1 MALKLTLK
9 PDERIIVNG
18 CAMRNS
24 GRRHVLT
31 IESKADVIRGQ
42 DLLDPEAVATPVRRV
57 YFLIQTALTRT
68 DLRDDLLTPIQ
79 KQLAV
84 LATVFVGDNG
94 AYIFEAAHFV
104 SIGDYYKALRALRPV
119 MRHEEDIF
127 ARLHAGS
134 PDDTAVP
141 HQSFPQARS
150 GVAVSGSQPTQ
161 ASS

>member
-42 DLLDPEAVATPVRRV
+42 DLLDAEAVATPVRRV

-68 DLRDDLLTPIQ
+68 DLREDLITPIQ

-84 LATVFVGDNG
+84 LATVFIGDNVG
-94 AYIFEAAHFV
+94 QIFEAANYV
-104 SIGDYYKALRALRPV
+104 SMGDYYKALRALRPV
-119 MRHEEDIF
+119 MRHEEEVL
-127 ARLHAGS
+127 ARAWVS
-134 PDDTAVP
+134 PPESVTSLDRSMANTASASAA
-141 HQSFPQARS
+141 QS
-150 GVAVSGSQPTQ
+150 
-161 ASS
+161 

>member
-31 IESKADVIRGQ
+31 IESQADVIRGQ
-42 DLLDPEAVATPVRRV
+42 DLLDPEGAATPVRRV

-84 LATVFVGDNG
+84 LATVFGGSNV
-94 AYIFEAAHFV
+94 ALIFEAANFV
-104 SIGDYYKALRALRPV
+104 SIGDYYKALRSLRPV
-119 MRHEEDIF
+119 MRHEEEVF
-127 ARLHAGS
+127 QRLKTS
-134 PDDTAVP
+134 QDDDKAQHMAPPAATMA
-141 HQSFPQARS
+141 QAARS
-150 GVAVSGSQPTQ
+150 
-161 ASS
+161 

>member
-31 IESKADVIRGQ
+31 IESQADVIRGQ
-42 DLLDPEAVATPVRRV
+42 DLLDPEGAATPVRRV

-84 LATVFVGDNG
+84 LATVFGGSNV
-94 AYIFEAAHFV
+94 ALIFEAANFV
-104 SIGDYYKALRALRPV
+104 SIGDYYKALRSLRPV
-119 MRHEEDIF
+119 MRHEEEVF
-127 ARLHAGS
+127 QRLKTS
-134 PDDTAVP
+134 QDDDNAQHMAPPTAAMA
-141 HQSFPQARS
+141 QAARS
-150 GVAVSGSQPTQ
+150 
-161 ASS
+161 

>member
-24 GRRHVLT
+24 SRRHVLT

-42 DLLDPEAVATPVRRV
+42 DLLDAEAVATPVKRV

-68 DLRDDLLTPIQ
+68 DLREDLLTPIQ

-84 LATVFVGDNG
+84 LATVFAGDNG
-94 AYIFEAAHFV
+94 AHIFEAAHFV
-104 SIGDYYKALRALRPV
+104 SIGDFYKALRALRPV
-119 MRHEEDIF
+119 MKREDEIF
-127 ARLHAGS
+127 AALNAPLH
-134 PDDTAVP
+134 DDPTAQPAP
-141 HQSFPQARS
+141 HAISGALEQQAQPRQARS
-150 GVAVSGSQPTQ
+150 
-161 ASS
+161 

>member
-24 GRRHVLT
+24 SRRHVLT

-42 DLLDPEAVATPVRRV
+42 DLLDAEAVATPVRRV
-57 YFLIQTALTRT
+57 YFLIQTALTRA

-84 LATVFVGDNG
+84 LATVFIGDNVSQ
-94 AYIFEAAHFV
+94 IFEAAHFV
-104 SIGDYYKALRALRPV
+104 SIGDYYKALSALRPV
-119 MRHEEDIF
+119 MRHEEEVF
-127 ARLHAGS
+127 ARLNAAM
-134 PDDTAVP
+134 PDDTAHHP
-141 HQSFPQARS
+141 HASPQAI
-150 GVAVSGSQPTQ
+150 GAVAPEART
-161 ASS
+161 

>member
-31 IESKADVIRGQ
+31 IESQADVIRGQ
-42 DLLDPEAVATPVRRV
+42 DLLDPEGAATPVRRV

-84 LATVFVGDNG
+84 LATVFGGSNV
-94 AYIFEAAHFV
+94 ALIFEVANFV
-104 SIGDYYKALRALRPV
+104 SIGDYYKALRSLRPV
-119 MRHEEDIF
+119 MRHEEEVF
-127 ARLHAGS
+127 QRLKTS
-134 PDDTAVP
+134 QDDDKAQHMAPPTAAMA
-141 HQSFPQARS
+141 QAARS
-150 GVAVSGSQPTQ
+150 
-161 ASS
+161 

>member
-42 DLLDPEAVATPVRRV
+42 DLLDPEGAATPVRRV
-57 YFLIQTALTRT
+57 YFLIQTALTRA
-68 DLRDDLLTPIQ
+68 DLRDDLLAPIQ

-84 LATVFVGDNG
+84 LATVFTGGRNG
-94 AYIFEAAHFV
+94 QIFEAANFV

-119 MRHEEDIF
+119 MRHEEEIF
-127 ARLHAGS
+127 DRLK
-134 PDDTAVP
+134 
-141 HQSFPQARS
+141 
-150 GVAVSGSQPTQ
+150 
-161 ASS
+161 ASSTETGGQIFTAPAAQPDTVLQAARP

>member
-24 GRRHVLT
+24 SRRHVLT
-31 IESKADVIRGQ
+31 IESQADVIRGQ
-42 DLLDPEAVATPVRRV
+42 DLLDPEGAATPVRRV

-84 LATVFVGDNG
+84 LATVFGGSNV
-94 AYIFEAAHFV
+94 ALIFEAANFV
-104 SIGDYYKALRALRPV
+104 SIGDYYKALRSLRPV
-119 MRHEEDIF
+119 MRHEEEVF
-127 ARLHAGS
+127 QRLKAS
-134 PDDTAVP
+134 QDDDAAQQPMAPPAATMA
-141 HQSFPQARS
+141 QAARS
-150 GVAVSGSQPTQ
+150 
-161 ASS
+161 

>member
-31 IESKADVIRGQ
+31 IESQADVIRGQ
-42 DLLDPEAVATPVRRV
+42 DLLDPEGAATPVRRV
-57 YFLIQTALTRT
+57 YFLIQTALTRA
-68 DLRDDLLTPIQ
+68 DLRDDLLAPIQ

-84 LATVFVGDNG
+84 LATVFAGG
-94 AYIFEAAHFV
+94 SIGQIFEAANFV

-119 MRHEEDIF
+119 MRHEEEIF
-127 ARLHAGS
+127 DRLKASAAETGRQTFTAPAAQPDAVQQAAR
-134 PDDTAVP
+134 P
-141 HQSFPQARS
+141 
-150 GVAVSGSQPTQ
+150 
-161 ASS
+161 

>member
-31 IESKADVIRGQ
+31 IESQADVIRGQ
-42 DLLDPEAVATPVRRV
+42 DLLDPEGAATPVRRV

-84 LATVFVGDNG
+84 LATVFGGSNV
-94 AYIFEAAHFV
+94 ALIFEAANFV
-104 SIGDYYKALRALRPV
+104 SIGDYYKALRSLRPV
-119 MRHEEDIF
+119 MRHEEEVF
-127 ARLHAGS
+127 QRLKTS
-134 PDDTAVP
+134 QDDDKAQHMAPPTATMA
-141 HQSFPQARS
+141 QAARS
-150 GVAVSGSQPTQ
+150 
-161 ASS
+161 

>member
-31 IESKADVIRGQ
+31 IESQADVIRGQ
-42 DLLDPEAVATPVRRV
+42 DLLDPDGIATPVRLV
-57 YFLIQTALTRT
+57 YFLIQTALTRA
-68 DLRDDLLTPIQ
+68 DLRDDLVKPIQ

-84 LATVFVGDNG
+84 LATVFGG
-94 AYIFEAAHFV
+94 ANTGLIFEAANFV

-119 MRHEEDIF
+119 MRHEEDLFERMRAKAADGAPPPPI
-127 ARLHAGS
+127 APILPEVSDLMAS
-134 PDDTAVP
+134 VT
-141 HQSFPQARS
+141 RS
-150 GVAVSGSQPTQ
+150 
-161 ASS
+161 

>member
-24 GRRHVLT
+24 SRRHVLT

-42 DLLDPEAVATPVRRV
+42 DLLDAEAVATPVRRV
-57 YFLIQTALTRT
+57 YFLIQTALTRA

-104 SIGDYYKALRALRPV
+104 SIGDFYKALRALRPV
-119 MRHEEDIF
+119 MKREDEIF
-127 ARLHAGS
+127 AGLNAAS
-134 PDDTAVP
+134 TDDTAAP
-141 HQSFPQARS
+141 HPSAPHALSGGLAQDPQSRQA
-150 GVAVSGSQPTQ
+150 QP
-161 ASS
+161 

>member
-24 GRRHVLT
+24 SRRHVLT
-31 IESKADVIRGQ
+31 IESQADVIRGQ
-42 DLLDPEAVATPVRRV
+42 DLLDPDGVATPVKRV

-68 DLRDDLLTPIQ
+68 DLRDDLLGPIQ

-84 LATVFVGDNG
+84 LATVFAGGSV
-94 AYIFEAAHFV
+94 AQIFEAANFV

-119 MRHEEDIF
+119 MRHEEEIF
-127 ARLHAGS
+127 ARL
-134 PDDTAVP
+134 T
-141 HQSFPQARS
+141 
-150 GVAVSGSQPTQ
+150 
-161 ASS
+161 ASSPMTDQPQPSAPPAQVAPGQAGLSPQVSQS

>member
-31 IESKADVIRGQ
+31 IESQADVIRGQ
-42 DLLDPEAVATPVRRV
+42 DLLDPDGIATPVRRV

-68 DLRDDLLTPIQ
+68 DLREDLVIPIQ

-84 LATVFVGDNG
+84 LATVFGGSNV
-94 AYIFEAAHFV
+94 AQIFESANFV

-119 MRHEEDIF
+119 MRHEADVF
-127 ARLHAGS
+127 DRLNAAL
-134 PDDTAVP
+134 PDDEALQKSP
-141 HQSFPQARS
+141 APQAAPAAMAPAAR
-150 GVAVSGSQPTQ
+150 P
-161 ASS
+161 

>member
-31 IESKADVIRGQ
+31 IESQADVIRGQ
-42 DLLDPEAVATPVRRV
+42 DLLDPEGAATPVRRV

-84 LATVFVGDNG
+84 LATVFGGSNV
-94 AYIFEAAHFV
+94 ALIFEVANFV
-104 SIGDYYKALRALRPV
+104 SIGDYYKALRSLRPV
-119 MRHEEDIF
+119 MRHEEEVF
-127 ARLHAGS
+127 QRLKTS
-134 PDDTAVP
+134 QDDDNAQHMAPPTAAMA
-141 HQSFPQARS
+141 QAARS
-150 GVAVSGSQPTQ
+150 
-161 ASS
+161 

>member
-31 IESKADVIRGQ
+31 IESQADVIRGQ
-42 DLLDPEAVATPVRRV
+42 DLLDPDGVATPVRLV
-57 YFLIQTALTRT
+57 YFLIQTALTRA
-68 DLRDDLLTPIQ
+68 DLRDDLVTQIQ

-84 LATVFVGDNG
+84 LATVFGG
-94 AYIFEAAHFV
+94 ANLALVFEAANYV

-119 MRHEEDIF
+119 MRHEEDLF
-127 ARLHAGS
+127 ARM
-134 PDDTAVP
+134 
-141 HQSFPQARS
+141 QAKAADGAAPPPAAPMLPEVSDLMATVTRS
-150 GVAVSGSQPTQ
+150 
-161 ASS
+161 